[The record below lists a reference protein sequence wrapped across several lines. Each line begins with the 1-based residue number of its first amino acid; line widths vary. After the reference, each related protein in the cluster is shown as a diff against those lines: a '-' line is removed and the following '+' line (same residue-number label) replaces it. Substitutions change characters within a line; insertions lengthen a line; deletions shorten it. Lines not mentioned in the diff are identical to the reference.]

1 MTNVEK
7 NQTTALKSFLSTEAV
22 KVGLRIDDI
31 KKGLKAVNQSEKDSF
46 KVAMLTAEHIGKG
59 ILWYNSPEGKVQR
72 KLDGLKFDIAVMGRE
87 VYNLGKTQLYRYNN
101 CYLAHVENAKIVAE
115 YISFIALQQ
124 KAGEDESCTLKGF
137 LKYVNEEESD
147 EKEEAVD
154 YPTKFVTGKGK
165 EAIKCRMTADDVI
178 DLQGNSVDDVLNVL
192 EHMTAQVMKL
202 KNKNK

>member
-59 ILWYNSPEGKVQR
+59 IEWYNSPNGKAQR

-101 CYLAHVENAKIVAE
+101 CYKAHVENAKIVAE

-137 LKYVNEEESD
+137 LKYVNEEESG
-147 EKEEAVD
+147 ESEEAVK
-154 YPTKFVTGKGK
+154 YVANFVSGKGK
-165 EAIKCRMTADDVI
+165 DAIKCRVTDGGVF
-178 DLQGNSVDDVLNVL
+178 DLQKNSKTDCINMVELF
-192 EHMTAQVMKL
+192 L
-202 KNKNK
+202 KGLKASKVA